1 MDQIEFRQNVPI
13 RSIGASLTLVV
24 PSASVAFS
32 AGALDGVTPH
42 SRSVIVS
49 AGPFHN
55 LVFWLVLT
63 AIERAN
69 LSDIFWKIAFQD
81 ISHTGRIVVNVAHVS
96 CSL

>member
-1 MDQIEFRQNVPI
+1 MCQIEFRENVPI

-32 AGALDGVTPH
+32 AGAFDGVTPR

-55 LVFWLVLT
+55 LIFWLVLT

-69 LSDIFWKIAFQD
+69 LSDIFWRIAYQD
-81 ISHTGRIVVNVAHVS
+81 IAHEGRIVVNVAHVS
-96 CSL
+96 CLL